1 MKGFRGTIIKEW
13 LLLKRDI
20 PGLVLLFV
28 MPMVMILVIT
38 LSQENAFQSLKDKK
52 AGLVFI
58 DEDRGELGRS
68 IEKGLNKSGYFEV
81 IRSENEQALTRER
94 ANELLKQGTYQI
106 GIIIPKNATRH
117 AQSRADAI
125 LQQANDSTLK
135 KRSVADSVCEIE
147 LRFDPATRDAYK
159 NAASASLKRLI
170 QAAEFQMLLQ
180 RFFTRLPER
189 LNEQAKVP
197 IKRELS
203 RQLGLM
209 ETEFNTELRQRMG
222 EYAPDDLKI
231 EVPDRDPEIDLRKE
245 FGQDLAFNFQS
256 DSENLVRVREVYA
269 EAGEAVLKP
278 TLVQNNVPAFAL
290 FAMFFIVIPL
300 AGSMITERS
309 QGTYNRLRTLPV
321 QYLTIIGGK
330 TLVYTLVCLSQLFIM
345 ILTGMFLIP
354 AISDLPPLAMG
365 TSYFSIL
372 VAAVSCALAA
382 IGFGLIVGAL
392 ASSQSQAGMFGSFMV
407 VILAILGGIFLPVHM
422 MPEPVRMIS
431 MISPLR
437 WGIDSF
443 LDLFVRSGD
452 LRTIWFNILLLI
464 LFFILALFIALRN
477 FVRKK

>member
-38 LSQENAFQSLKDKK
+38 LSQENAFKSVRD
-52 AGLVFI
+52 ARVGLVFV
-58 DEDRGELGRS
+58 DEDQGALGRS
-68 IEKGLNKSGYFEV
+68 IEQGLKKSGYFEV
-81 IRSENEQALTRER
+81 IRNENGAAITRQR
-94 ANELLKQGTYQI
+94 ANELLNQGTYQI
-106 GIIIPKNATRH
+106 GILIPKNASVQ
-117 AQSRADAI
+117 AEKRADAI
-125 LQQANDSTLK
+125 IAQGQGMSEAPGEAGIAN
-135 KRSVADSVCEIE
+135 SVIE

-159 NAASASLKRLI
+159 NATTASLRRLI
-170 QAAEFQMLLQ
+170 QAAEFQILLD
-180 RFFTRLPER
+180 RFFALLPDR
-189 LNEQAKVP
+189 LNEQARVP
-197 IKRELS
+197 IKRELA
-203 RQLGLM
+203 RQLDLM
-209 ETEFNTELRQRMG
+209 EKEFNVELKKRMG
-222 EYAPDDLKI
+222 EYAPADLKI
-231 EVPDRDPEIDLRKE
+231 NAPDREPDVDLRE
-245 FGQDLAFNFQS
+245 DFGRNLGFRFQS
-256 DSENLVRVREVYA
+256 DSEKLVQVREVYA
-269 EAGEAVLKP
+269 ETAEAVLKP

-321 QYLTIIGGK
+321 QYLTVIGGK
-330 TLVYTLVCLSQLFIM
+330 TLVYTLVCLSQLLLM

-365 TSYFSIL
+365 TSYISIL

-422 MPEPVRMIS
+422 MPGPVRTIS

-443 LDLFVRSGD
+443 LDLFVRNGD
-452 LRTIWFNILLLI
+452 LRSIWFNLLLLN

-477 FVRKK
+477 FVRRK